1 MSADKDSKSALAKLA
16 LGALGVV
23 YGDIGTSPLYAMK
36 ECFAKQHGVE
46 VNQANVFGIMSLV
59 FWSLTLVVCLKYL
72 AFVMLADNKGEGGIL
87 ALLALLQPAPG
98 KKAPAFAKLLALLG
112 LGGAA
117 LLYGD
122 GMITPALSVLS
133 AVEGLQVADIGTIHL
148 FKGQAF
154 AISFQFETLIVPLT
168 LLILYLLFV
177 AQKRGTATIGAVFGP
192 LMLVWFLTLA
202 AVGTASLLKT
212 PEVLQGLSPRYAVEF
227 FATHKMH
234 GFLVLGAVVLCITGG
249 EALYADMG
257 HYGRKP
263 IRLAWYA
270 VAYPSLILNYLGQS
284 ALLIRDASAASN
296 PFYKLVSGVWLYPL
310 VVLATCAT
318 VVASQAL
325 ISGAFSLT
333 QQAVQLG
340 YSPRVAIVHTSG
352 DAEGQIY
359 IPEINNM
366 LMVMCMALVIGFKS
380 SSAMAA
386 AYGIAVTGT
395 MSVTTIL
402 FFAVTRYRW
411 NWPLYL
417 ALPLTAGLLTVDLAF
432 LGANVVKI
440 GDGGWFPLAIG
451 AGVLVV
457 MTTWKRGRAILYE
470 SIRAL
475 TLPIDVFMADVA
487 ATKPVRVKGTAVFMT
502 SNPEGAPPVLL
513 HHFKHNKVLHE
524 QIVLLSVATEHE
536 PDVAREQRLGRVKD
550 LGAGFFQVTANYG
563 FMQMPNIQE
572 VLELC
577 GNAGLVTSKHDTS
590 FFLGRETLLVTS
602 RSNMARWRKNLFIFL
617 SRNARPANAF
627 FRIPPNRV
635 IELGTQ
641 IEL

>member
-1 MSADKDSKSALAKLA
+1 
-16 LGALGVV
+16 
-23 YGDIGTSPLYAMK
+23 
-36 ECFAKQHGVE
+36 
-46 VNQANVFGIMSLV
+46 
-59 FWSLTLVVCLKYL
+59 
-72 AFVMLADNKGEGGIL
+72 
-87 ALLALLQPAPG
+87 
-98 KKAPAFAKLLALLG
+98 
-112 LGGAA
+112 
-117 LLYGD
+117 
-122 GMITPALSVLS
+122 
-133 AVEGLQVADIGTIHL
+133 
-148 FKGQAF
+148 
-154 AISFQFETLIVPLT
+154 
-168 LLILYLLFV
+168 
-177 AQKRGTATIGAVFGP
+177 
-192 LMLVWFLTLA
+192 
-202 AVGTASLLKT
+202 
-212 PEVLQGLSPRYAVEF
+212 
-227 FATHKMH
+227 
-234 GFLVLGAVVLCITGG
+234 
-249 EALYADMG
+249 
-257 HYGRKP
+257 
-263 IRLAWYA
+263 
-270 VAYPSLILNYLGQS
+270 
-284 ALLIRDASAASN
+284 
-296 PFYKLVSGVWLYPL
+296 
-310 VVLATCAT
+310 
-318 VVASQAL
+318 
-325 ISGAFSLT
+325 
-333 QQAVQLG
+333 
-340 YSPRVAIVHTSG
+340 
-352 DAEGQIY
+352 
-359 IPEINNM
+359 
-366 LMVMCMALVIGFKS
+366 MALVIGFKS

-411 NWPLYL
+411 RWPLYL
-417 ALPLTAGLLTVDLAF
+417 ALPLTACLLAIDLAF

-487 ATKPVRVKGTAVFMT
+487 ATNPVRVKGTAVFMT

-550 LGAGFFQVTANYG
+550 LGAGFFQVTASYG